1 VRVGVFAERRVVTH
15 RQRLAAMLL
24 LAILPSLAAA
34 QTPAP
39 RWWQRDVA
47 GRVVGLGT
55 AVSVSREMAV
65 DRARELALADIARQ
79 REVTFRA
86 ERIDVTRE
94 SVAADSGTLERRG
107 QLIVTA
113 NARAEVGPLSER
125 VQTKRLSDRRWRAWV
140 LLR

>member
-1 VRVGVFAERRVVTH
+1 VTC
-15 RQRLAAMLL
+15 RQRLAALLL
-24 LAILPSLAAA
+24 LAVLPSATAA
-34 QTPAP
+34 QAPAP

-47 GRVVGLGT
+47 GGRVVGLGT
-55 AVSVSREMAV
+55 AVSASREMAV

-107 QLIVTA
+107 QVIVTA
-113 NARAEVGPLSER
+113 NTRAEVGPLSER